1 MRRGRE
7 GRRRLLAALGVAAAA
22 LVVGVC
28 ATLAFALATGFERS
42 ATDADLP
49 DVIVRFDTT
58 DRATVDA
65 RIAALPNLAARAYRF
80 EINDVPLASTGGRSR
95 HGAIE
100 IVQGRRG
107 YGIVDGRDV
116 RGAGRE
122 VVVEQGVAHEWDLH
136 VGSSLRVGRLG
147 PLRVVGV
154 ARSPDN
160 VAFPLA
166 AAPRVYLAPQLVRRF
181 NRGRQL
187 PVDTALLW
195 LHDRSRTDVTLTQA
209 RAQAYGIAGLS
220 FLTRAGLRSLIAQ
233 AAGIV
238 IALLIA
244 FSVVALAAAA
254 VMLATAAHADVQRRM
269 PATAIRRALGF
280 SRAAITRDTTLA
292 ALRYAVPAAVLGL
305 TAGWALALAP
315 TGALLA
321 ILNEAPPG
329 ASVLP
334 LLSVCLVAIVGLVAA
349 TSAWPAWRA
358 TAASPAALL
367 RGGELAGRTRG
378 ALRRARGLR
387 RPAGLFALGARL
399 VTARRARF
407 AGTVAVIA
415 MCASVVLLMLAL
427 ATLLERLRDD
437 PATLGKRYALTLDAA
452 PAQVPAVERVDGVA
466 AAAPRWTFAA
476 ADSFSLGESLRVVA
490 FPGDHTR
497 FEAPPL
503 SAGRRLRSA
512 GEAEVGRGLA
522 DQLGLAPGSTL
533 AIALPDGAGE
543 ARFRVVGIVGALDNE
558 GRIAYVRPRRIAA
571 ALEGRPPQIAVRLER
586 GASRDAVQ
594 ARLRAAGFHPTT
606 VVGATGNS
614 QRLLSVLSDVL
625 RVVAAT
631 VALVTLY
638 ALVQALALT
647 ATDRRRTL
655 ALLRTLGAGPAAL
668 ALVLAGAGATL
679 VVPAALIA
687 IALELLVL
695 GPFTGHLA
703 ADYADLGVQASAG
716 QALAV
721 TAGLLLLAVAAA
733 GWVAWRLGRAPL
745 AGVLREAA

>member
-1 MRRGRE
+1 VRGGRD

-28 ATLAFALATGFERS
+28 ATLAFALATGFER
-42 ATDADLP
+42 AADDADLP
-49 DVIVRFDTT
+49 DVIVRFDPAR
-58 DRATVDA
+58 RAAVDE

-80 EINDVPLASTGGRSR
+80 EVTDVPLRSAGGRSR
-95 HGAIE
+95 HGAVE
-100 IVQGRRG
+100 VVRGRRG
-107 YGIVDGRDV
+107 YAVVDGRDV
-116 RGAGRE
+116 RGAGRARE
-122 VVVEQGVAHEWDLH
+122 VVVEQGVAREWYLGLGSTLH
-136 VGSSLRVGRLG
+136 VGRLG
-147 PLRVVGV
+147 PLRVVGI

-166 AAPRVYLAPQLVRRF
+166 AAARVYIAAGLVD
-181 NRGRQL
+181 RGRPL

-209 RAQAYGIAGLS
+209 RAQAYGISGLS
-220 FLTRAGLRSLIAQ
+220 FLTRSGLRSLIAQ

-254 VMLATAAHADVQRRM
+254 VMLATAAHADVQRRL
-269 PATAIRRALGF
+269 PSTAIRRALGF
-280 SRAAITRDTTLA
+280 SRAAVTRDTTLA
-292 ALRYAVPAAVLGL
+292 ALRFAVPAALLGL
-305 TAGWALALAP
+305 AAGWALALAP
-315 TGALLA
+315 TNALLGL
-321 ILNEAPPG
+321 LNEAPPG
-329 ASVLP
+329 PAVLP
-334 LLSVCLVAIVGLVAA
+334 LLAGCLVAIVGLVAA

-367 RGGELAGRTRG
+367 RGGELTGRSGR
-378 ALRRARGLR
+378 AVRRTRGLR
-387 RPAGLFALGARL
+387 RPGGLVALGARL
-399 VTARRARF
+399 VWARRARF

-437 PATLGKRYALTLDAA
+437 PATLGKRYALTLDAS
-452 PAQVPAVERVDGVA
+452 PAQVPAVERVEGVA

-490 FPGDHTR
+490 FAGDHTR

-503 SAGRRLRSA
+503 IEGRRLRRA

-533 AIALPDGAGE
+533 AVALPGGAGE
-543 ARFRVVGIVGALDNE
+543 ARFRVVGVVGALDNE
-558 GRIAYVRPRRIAA
+558 GRVAYVRPPRIAA
-571 ALEGRPPQIAVRLER
+571 ALEGRPPQIAVRLAP

-614 QRLLSVLSDVL
+614 QRLLSVLSAVL

-631 VALVTLY
+631 VGLVTLY

-647 ATDRRRTL
+647 AADRRRTL
-655 ALLRTLGAGPAAL
+655 GLLRTLGAGPAAL
-668 ALVLAGAGATL
+668 ALVLAGAGAAL
-679 VVPAALIA
+679 VVPAALLA

-716 QALAV
+716 QALLV
-721 TAGLLLLAVAAA
+721 VLGLLLLAGAAA

-745 AGVLREAA
+745 AAVLREPA